1 MSQSIKGVQ
10 EIPTDA
16 GSTGGAATTPIEN
29 KSLSETELENY
40 LSEGEPEETLD
51 IPPAEVVES
60 VEGEDAPEKE
70 AKVDEED
77 SEADSLE
84 DLLEKDLEEIT
95 EDKLDLIEPVRR
107 AEILKKYPKLFEDF
121 PYLQRAYYRDQK
133 FTEFFTT
140 PAEAQEA
147 HEKANSLDNLDQALL
162 TGNTEKIFRS
172 VKQDDPEA
180 FHRVVDNLLYDL
192 GKVDET
198 AQIHVIR
205 NVGKHLIREMFQESE
220 NSNIPALK
228 QAAILLNQFITGSSQ
243 FQPETTLA
251 KPVTKNAELDEIRQQ
266 RQQLQ
271 AEKFETIR
279 DSIVQKLGRAIDNTI
294 KTRLDPNNSM
304 TDFVREAA
312 QRDVNVKI
320 QEIIRKD
327 TRFMNIMNKAWQKA
341 AENGFTAADVEY
353 LNKAYRNKAALI
365 LPAVLKQVRSV
376 ALRGSRVNKNSENQ
390 EVRDA
395 KHSGPVAPGKSAA
408 PNPSGHKTASE
419 RAKDIPKGMT
429 TRAWL
434 EAE

>member
-1 MSQSIKGVQ
+1 MSQS
-10 EIPTDA
+10 TDS
-16 GSTGGAATTPIEN
+16 GGGAAPPIEN

-40 LSEGEPEETLD
+40 LAEDEPEETLD
-51 IPPAEVVES
+51 IPPQKADNEEAEEA
-60 VEGEDAPEKE
+60 EPDKE
-70 AKVDEED
+70 AKEADGEADEGD
-77 SEADSLE
+77 DSLE
-84 DLLEKDLEEIT
+84 ELLEKDFEEIT

-147 HEKANSLDNLDQALL
+147 HEKASSLDNLDQALL

-205 NVGKHLIREMFQESE
+205 NVGKHLIREMVQESE

-279 DSIVQKLGRAIDNTI
+279 DSIVQKLGKAIDNTI

-304 TDFVREAA
+304 SDFVRDAA

-327 TRFMNIMNKAWQKA
+327 TRFMNVMNKAWQKA

-376 ALRGSRVNKNSENQ
+376 ALRGVRTTKSDNQ

-395 KHSGPVAPGKSAA
+395 KHRGPVAPGKSAA
-408 PNPSGHKTASE
+408 PTSSGQKTSVE
-419 RAKDIPKGMT
+419 RAKEIPKGMS